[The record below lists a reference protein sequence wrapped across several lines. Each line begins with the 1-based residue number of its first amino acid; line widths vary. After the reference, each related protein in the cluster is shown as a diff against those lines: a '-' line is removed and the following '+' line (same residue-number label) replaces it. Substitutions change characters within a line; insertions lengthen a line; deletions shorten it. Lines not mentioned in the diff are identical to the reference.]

1 LKRKPTMKSNTPNPR
16 RRIADLLAAF
26 RRVTPEQRAAYM
38 TKALR
43 LAILSRPPRPKGGQ
57 DGR

>member
-1 LKRKPTMKSNTPNPR
+1 MTSNTPNPR

-26 RRVTPEQRAAYM
+26 RRVTPEQRAEYM

-43 LAILSRPPRPKGGQ
+43 RAIEWRPPRPKGGQ
-57 DGR
+57 RGS

>member
-1 LKRKPTMKSNTPNPR
+1 MKSNTPNPR

>member
-1 LKRKPTMKSNTPNPR
+1 MTSNTPNPR

-43 LAILSRPPRPKGGQ
+43 LAIMSRPPRLKGGH

>member
-1 LKRKPTMKSNTPNPR
+1 MNSNTPNPR
-16 RRIADLLAAF
+16 RRMADLLAAF

-43 LAILSRPPRPKGGQ
+43 LAILSRTPRWKGGP